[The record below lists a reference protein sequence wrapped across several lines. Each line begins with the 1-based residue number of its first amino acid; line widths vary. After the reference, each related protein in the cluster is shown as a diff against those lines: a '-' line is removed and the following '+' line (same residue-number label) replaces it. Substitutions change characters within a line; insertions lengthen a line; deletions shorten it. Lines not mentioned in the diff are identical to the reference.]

1 MSLTLPFTAWEQAAI
16 VGIFA
21 VFVIAMMGWV
31 YKLVRDSQNHNDDQ
45 ALKYQEFIIEL
56 QDKFNVAM
64 GVRTEQWQA
73 TILQRDK
80 DWQKY
85 MDLSRQRDTDA
96 LCNVADSMKAMAI
109 SVDKMTDRLEEH
121 DKSLEPRVKNI
132 INEEVARAN
141 GAKKRARV
149 DSPV

>member
-1 MSLTLPFTAWEQAAI
+1 MTLPFTAWEQAAI

-45 ALKYQEFIIEL
+45 ALKYQVFVVNL
-56 QDKFNVAM
+56 QDKFNEAM

-96 LCNVADSMKAMAI
+96 LCNVADSVKSMAV
-109 SVDKMTDRLEEH
+109 SVDRMTERLEEH
-121 DKSLEPRVKNI
+121 DRSLEPRVQSI
-132 INEEVARAN
+132 INAEVARAN
-141 GAKKRARV
+141 GTKKRTRA
-149 DSPV
+149 DSSV